1 MQFRNIVIA
10 LILIIILIIVLKI
23 LKHKKKK
30 VILEIGPSLKDK
42 GGMATVMSQIY
53 SSHLKDKY
61 NIKHISTYIDGK
73 KFCLFFLATFRILI
87 YKLIYRIELAHI
99 HSASFGSFYRK
110 SIISSI
116 CKVVGIKTI
125 MHIHGACF
133 EEFFNNLNPKKQKYI
148 KKVLNQSEKII
159 VLSESWKKFFE
170 KLVDSE
176 KIEVMYNSVKV
187 PEVIERKESKEIY
200 TGLLLGRIGKR
211 KGIYDVIEAVK
222 ELKKEN
228 INVKIIIAGDGE
240 VDKAKNLVNEEK
252 LQDNIEIIEWLDEE
266 KKKEYLKKSDFYILP
281 SYNEGLPMSVLEAM
295 SFSLP
300 VITSDVGGIPEIIHN
315 KENGILIKPGNIKSI
330 KESIKIIIS
339 NKEYREKLSKNAYK
353 TIKEQFNLEK
363 YLEKLE
369 KIYLEIKKKNIKL
382 CLCSSA
388 GGHFMQL
395 KQLFKMSEKYN
406 TFILTE
412 KNEIAKGYS
421 KKYKVRYL
429 MQQERKNISFILEFI
444 FNFLKAIYVAIWY
457 NPDVII
463 STGAGATTFVCLFIK
478 LLGGK
483 VIYIESFAKINS
495 PTITGRIIY
504 KFADDFYVQWEEM
517 KKFYPKAHYDGEI
530 Y

>member
-228 INVKIIIAGDGE
+228 INVKIILAGDGE
-240 VDKAKNLVNEEK
+240 VDKARSLVNEEK
-252 LQDNIEIIEWLDEE
+252 LQENIEIIEWVDEE
-266 KKKEYLKKSDFYILP
+266 KKKEYLIKSDFYILP

-295 SFSLP
+295 SYSLP
-300 VITSDVGGIPEIIHN
+300 VITTKVGGIPEIIHN
-315 KENGILIKPGNIKSI
+315 GENGILVNPGDIKGIKSGI
-330 KESIKIIIS
+330 KKIIL
-339 NKEYREKLSKNAYK
+339 NKEYRQELSKKAYQSIAEK
-353 TIKEQFNLEK
+353 FNLDN
-363 YLEKLE
+363 YLKKLE
-369 KIYLEIKKKNIKL
+369 EKYLEIKKKNIKL

-395 KQLFKMSEKYN
+395 KQLLKMSEKYN

-412 KNEIAKGYS
+412 KNEISKGYS
-421 KKYKVRYL
+421 RKYKVRYL
-429 MQQERKNISFILEFI
+429 TQQERKNILFLFEFI
-444 FNFLKAIYVAIWY
+444 YNLIKAIYIGIVY
-457 NPDVII
+457 NPDLII
-463 STGAGATTFVCLFIK
+463 STGAGATTFVCLVVK

-495 PTITGRIIY
+495 PTITGRIVY
-504 KFADDFYVQWEEM
+504 KFADDFYIQWEEM